1 MKTGAFAGAEAL
13 VRWQHPERG
22 LLPPDEFIPLAEQ
35 NGLIRHLSHW
45 VLERALQQCRAWRQL
60 GLALPVSVNLS
71 MRDLHDRHLPDAVAN
86 ILARWNVEPDYL
98 TLEITESTLMADPAR
113 AMEVVARLSAMGIQ
127 IAIDDFGTGYSSLAY
142 LKRLPVDK
150 LKIDKSFVRH
160 LATDVHDAAI
170 VESTVGL
177 AHALGLSL
185 VAEGVEDQASW
196 DLLARMGCDVAQGYF
211 ISRPIPPDTLTA
223 WLKALPLAA

>member
-1 MKTGAFAGAEAL
+1 
-13 VRWQHPERG
+13 
-22 LLPPDEFIPLAEQ
+22 
-35 NGLIRHLSHW
+35 
-45 VLERALQQCRAWRQL
+45 
-60 GLALPVSVNLS
+60 

-86 ILARWNVEPDYL
+86 LLARWNVDPDYL

-150 LKIDKSFVRH
+150 LKIDKSFVRG
-160 LATDVHDAAI
+160 LATDAHDAAI
-170 VESTVGL
+170 VESTIGL

-211 ISRPIPPDTLTA
+211 ISRPIPPDKLTA
-223 WLKALPLAA
+223 WLKALPQAA